1 MSNLRL
7 WRSQELKKM
16 KQDMDCMF
24 DNICA
29 EFGLPPLG
37 AALPAASK
45 LSIRDT
51 GEALQ
56 VSGTISGLKP
66 EDLDISVT
74 EKTLSISGK
83 AVCETATTKEIRS
96 FSNQFQLPYKVDT
109 DNAQATFE
117 NGELTITLP
126 RLQETEKKHVR
137 LSIR

>member
-7 WRSQELKKM
+7 WRSQELKKI

-37 AALPAASK
+37 AVMPSSSN
-45 LSIRDT
+45 LSVRDT
-51 GEALQ
+51 GDSLL
-56 VSGTISGLKP
+56 VSGVISGLKP
-66 EDLDISVT
+66 EDLDICVT
-74 EKTLSISGK
+74 DKTLSISGK
-83 AVCETATTKEIRS
+83 AVCETATSKEIRS

-109 DNAQATFE
+109 DNAQATYD
-117 NGELTITLP
+117 NGKLTITLP
-126 RLQETEKKHVR
+126 RLKELERKHVR